1 MQNNIEIYLIGLSV
15 LIILITIFFIIKKIS
30 SNGDLKVKIEP
41 VLDDIELN
49 EDFDDVNM
57 ELKSQF

>member
-41 VLDDIELN
+41 VLDDLELN
-49 EDFDDVNM
+49 EELDDVNM
-57 ELKSQF
+57 ELKSQS